1 MIAIVDEKL
10 VELLGP
16 EDLRE
21 IELLLYRETEFLD
34 LGLYDRWLELFCEDC
49 TYWVPASPDQTDPL
63 DHISLFY
70 EDRTLMEMRIRRLQ
84 HPRAHSLSMPL
95 RTSHL
100 TGTAVIKGSEDDGDT
115 IVARSRFTMME
126 YHRDQQRQFA
136 GSYTYNLR
144 RVNERYR
151 IRTKRVD
158 LINCDSILEPLQTF
172 I

>member
-70 EDRTLMEMRIRRLQ
+70 E
-84 HPRAHSLSMPL
+84 S
-95 RTSHL
+95 
-100 TGTAVIKGSEDDGDT
+100 
-115 IVARSRFTMME
+115 
-126 YHRDQQRQFA
+126 
-136 GSYTYNLR
+136 
-144 RVNERYR
+144 
-151 IRTKRVD
+151 
-158 LINCDSILEPLQTF
+158 
-172 I
+172 